1 MERKSILLSLL
12 VASACGIRCG
22 AASLEPPRAMAQK
35 AEVANRD
42 KTGTSTVPRTTATPQ
57 SLIFPRSADGQRSE
71 AEGMGL
77 EPTTGCPAPEF
88 QSGR

>member
-1 MERKSILLSLL
+1 MLVHSKTWWVVLLQFSVLTG
-12 VASACGIRCG
+12 VAVNGNARPIGEEI
-22 AASLEPPRAMAQK
+22 
-35 AEVANRD
+35 NRD
-42 KTGTSTVPRTTATPQ
+42 KTGTSASPQ
-57 SLIFPRSADGQRSE
+57 NTIGPQMPNSQALASRMILE